1 MIKAF
6 GFVNLS
12 EQAADVL
19 GDVHTMLNDL
29 ENGEDTDLYFGPTLG
44 LQEDPFTRL
53 QSLKDRMKLL
63 TLV

>member
-6 GFVNLS
+6 GFVTLS

-19 GDVHTMLNDL
+19 ADVHTMLNDL
-29 ENGEDTDLYFGPTLG
+29 ENGEDTDLYLGPTLG

-53 QSLKDRMKLL
+53 QCLKDRMKLL

>member
-6 GFVNLS
+6 GFVTLS
-12 EQAADVL
+12 EQAAGVL
-19 GDVHTMLNDL
+19 ADVHTMLNDL